1 MLLVYTGIRD
11 VCLHVDPTWGWL
23 QWPHG
28 CCWDGTSSA
37 GAPHP
42 EGTGQKSKVENAT
55 SCFEDKPVKVNH
67 EQHRLFMLEACEGR
81 QCSCWQRWLLT
92 PIISHLLLSG
102 LSNPLF
108 LFLFYGNWCPCPHLF
123 SWEAHENRGCSRVIL
138 FTALHPQGRTEH
150 QHLLKTSAPF
160 LILANRSRTHW
171 GAEWVGQACETDRRR
186 EGRADCSHK
195 FNLPR
200 KWGLQYQLLAEAALP
215 ELLGQSWN
223 HLKNLHG

>member
-1 MLLVYTGIRD
+1 MSSIG
-11 VCLHVDPTWGWL
+11 CLCWRFVKESSVVAGKDGSWL
-23 QWPHG
+23 PSFPISYSLG
-28 CCWDGTSSA
+28 C
-37 GAPHP
+37 PILY
-42 EGTGQKSKVENAT
+42 
-55 SCFEDKPVKVNH
+55 SCFFSMETGALVLICFPEKHVK
-67 EQHRLFMLEACEGR
+67 
-81 QCSCWQRWLLT
+81 T
-92 PIISHLLLSG
+92 
-102 LSNPLF
+102 
-108 LFLFYGNWCPCPHLF
+108 
-123 SWEAHENRGCSRVIL
+123 GCSRVIL
-138 FTALHPQGRTEH
+138 FTAQHPQGRTEH
-150 QHLLKTSAPF
+150 QHFLKTSAPF